1 MAPSINS
8 AADAGHPAQWN
19 LNSALPGLAALG
31 AIGGAPDAPG
41 STDTRARSHQ
51 RRANLSVSSR
61 QTMPQVSSPAGRRSD
76 GELIPPGVSHRQQ
89 RLLHGILEPDDNVW
103 LHDTAAEAENRQADG
118 SSRRRIPKPIRM
130 SEAAESPTSTKLMPA
145 AKACRMASRYCGAMT
160 LLNGKSP
167 SLGRVGVPKLQVR
180 LRRVQRGPSK
190 VKST

>member
-76 GELIPPGVSHRQQ
+76 GELIPANACVDWYARGVGGAAAREIKDIPAGIPAPKGSEIMPAGMRSAARLDRTASAGTAAATGPAHRQQ
-89 RLLHGILEPDDNVW
+89 QEEPVHERPCRHLALRARRLEG
-103 LHDTAAEAENRQADG
+103 
-118 SSRRRIPKPIRM
+118 SRRQG
-130 SEAAESPTSTKLMPA
+130 AAA
-145 AKACRMASRYCGAMT
+145 A
-160 LLNGKSP
+160 L
-167 SLGRVGVPKLQVR
+167 
-180 LRRVQRGPSK
+180 
-190 VKST
+190 